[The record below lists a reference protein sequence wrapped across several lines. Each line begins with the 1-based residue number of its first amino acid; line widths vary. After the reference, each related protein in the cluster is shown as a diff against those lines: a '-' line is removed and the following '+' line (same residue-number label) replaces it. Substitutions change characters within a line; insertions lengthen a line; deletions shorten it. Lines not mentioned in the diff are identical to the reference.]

1 MNSKKKNEYIYY
13 KDKSN
18 FEQKLQKLISSFSQN
33 KKSVAVITDFD
44 YTMTSLLDY
53 ETGNQY
59 KSSYYLYDED
69 LIGGDQKKFLERQKK
84 YTEEY
89 SKYEFDTSYDIK
101 IREQKM
107 CEWYTKN
114 IELYF
119 NKKFTLDSIDMMI
132 QKLKNNIKFR
142 PKLKEYIELLI
153 SKNIPLIIE
162 SGGVTQFIYGVLK
175 LIFPNIDELIKEKK
189 IMIISNS
196 FKFDEKDKGCCG
208 VEHEVIHCFNKADFI
223 GNNIH
228 KEFPELKHVFV
239 LGDNLGD
246 ADCAKIF
253 DKENVIGFGF
263 VNLPINVLNDESKK
277 EFIDN
282 KIKEYNNVFDVALVG
297 NCDYEPI
304 IEILK
309 NIK

>member
-1 MNSKKKNEYIYY
+1 MKLNENIFYRDKLCFEKKLE
-13 KDKSN
+13 
-18 FEQKLQKLISSFSQN
+18 KLISSFSKN

-44 YTMTSLLDY
+44 YTMTCLFDY
-53 ETGNQY
+53 STGKQY

-69 LIGGDQKKFLERQKK
+69 LIGGDQKNFEEKRKK
-84 YTEEY
+84 LSEEY
-89 SKYEFDTSYDIK
+89 AKYEFDTSYDFK
-101 IREQKM
+101 VREHKM
-107 CEWYTKN
+107 VEWYTKN
-114 IELYF
+114 LELYF
-119 NKKFTLDSIDMMI
+119 SKKFTMDSIDIMV
-132 QKLKNNIKFR
+132 QKLKNNLLFR
-142 PKLKEYIELLI
+142 PKLKEYMDLLI
-153 SKNIPLIIE
+153 SIGIPIIIE
-162 SGGVTQFIYGVLK
+162 SGGVTQFIHGALK
-175 LIFPNIDELIKEKK
+175 LIFPDIDNLIKQKK
-189 IMIISNS
+189 LMIISNS

-223 GNNIH
+223 GNNIQ
-228 KEFPELKHVFV
+228 KEFPDLKHVFV

-253 DKENVIGFGF
+253 DRENIIGFGF
-263 VNLPINVLNDESKK
+263 VNLPINVLNDKEKK

-309 NIK
+309 KII

>member
-1 MNSKKKNEYIYY
+1 MKTTKLNSNIFY
-13 KDKSN
+13 KDKIH
-18 FEQKLQKLISSFSQN
+18 FEQKLQNLISSYNQN
-33 KKSVAVITDFD
+33 KKSIAVITDFD
-44 YTMTSLLDY
+44 YTMTSLFDY
-53 ETGNQY
+53 DTGKQY

-69 LIGGDQKKFLERQKK
+69 LIGGDQKKFDEKRKK
-84 YTEEY
+84 LSEEY
-89 SKYEFDTSYDIK
+89 AKYEFDTSYDIK

-107 CEWYTKN
+107 KEWYTKN
-114 IELYF
+114 LELYF
-119 NKKFTLDSIDMMI
+119 IKKFTMESIDMMV

-142 PKLKEYIELLI
+142 PKLKEYIDLLI
-153 SKNIPLIIE
+153 SIDIPLIIE
-162 SGGVTQFIYGVLK
+162 SGGVTQFIYGALK
-175 LIFPNIDELIKEKK
+175 LIYPNLDDLIKHKK

-223 GNNIH
+223 GNNIN

-239 LGDNLGD
+239 LGDHLGD
-246 ADCAKIF
+246 ADCTKIF

-263 VNLPINVLNDESKK
+263 VNLPINVLNDENKK

-282 KIKEYNNVFDVALVG
+282 KIKEYNNVFDMALVG

-304 IEILK
+304 MEILK
-309 NIK
+309 RIK

>member
-1 MNSKKKNEYIYY
+1 
-13 KDKSN
+13 
-18 FEQKLQKLISSFSQN
+18 
-33 KKSVAVITDFD
+33 
-44 YTMTSLLDY
+44 
-53 ETGNQY
+53 
-59 KSSYYLYDED
+59 
-69 LIGGDQKKFLERQKK
+69 
-84 YTEEY
+84 
-89 SKYEFDTSYDIK
+89 
-101 IREQKM
+101 
-107 CEWYTKN
+107 
-114 IELYF
+114 
-119 NKKFTLDSIDMMI
+119 
-132 QKLKNNIKFR
+132 
-142 PKLKEYIELLI
+142 
-153 SKNIPLIIE
+153 
-162 SGGVTQFIYGVLK
+162 
-175 LIFPNIDELIKEKK
+175 
-189 IMIISNS
+189 MIISNS